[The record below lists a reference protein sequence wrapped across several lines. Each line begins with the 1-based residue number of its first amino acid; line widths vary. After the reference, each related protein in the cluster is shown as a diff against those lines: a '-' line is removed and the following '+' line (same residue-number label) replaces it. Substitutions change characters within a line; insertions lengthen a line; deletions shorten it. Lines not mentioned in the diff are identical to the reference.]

1 VTAEVTDENRASAV
15 TVPAVMR
22 RLISDPAGE
31 LLFRWNWKAAVMS
44 SLLRAHIFLAANATA
59 GFRKAVMAAVAEF
72 LFRFVTSGFY
82 GSLTQAFRGAEPA
95 WTGVVAVMI
104 LLPFVSHSL
113 EFAIHFLRG
122 TPHLRASIISSV
134 VFTMFST
141 AFNWFAMRRGA
152 LVVGKGESSLASD
165 LARVPALLLEFFKA
179 SAQIP
184 AALFQNINRAI
195 CLFSC
200 NEAVKPAA
208 DDEIDAGSA
217 SV

>member
-1 VTAEVTDENRASAV
+1 
-15 TVPAVMR
+15 
-22 RLISDPAGE
+22 
-31 LLFRWNWKAAVMS
+31 MS

-59 GFRKAVMAAVAEF
+59 GLRKALMAALAEF
-72 LFRFVTSGFY
+72 VFRFVTSGFY
-82 GSLTQAFRGAEPA
+82 GSLTQAFRNAEPA
-95 WTGVVAVMI
+95 WAGVVAVMI
-104 LLPFVSHSL
+104 LLPLVSHSL
-113 EFAIHFLRG
+113 EFAIHFMRG

-165 LARVPALLLEFFKA
+165 LARVPALLVEFFKA
-179 SAQIP
+179 IGQVLAL
-184 AALFQNINRAI
+184 LFQNINRAI
-195 CLFSC
+195 CLFPC

>member
-1 VTAEVTDENRASAV
+1 
-15 TVPAVMR
+15 
-22 RLISDPAGE
+22 
-31 LLFRWNWKAAVMS
+31 
-44 SLLRAHIFLAANATA
+44 
-59 GFRKAVMAAVAEF
+59 
-72 LFRFVTSGFY
+72 
-82 GSLTQAFRGAEPA
+82 
-95 WTGVVAVMI
+95 
-104 LLPFVSHSL
+104 
-113 EFAIHFLRG
+113 
-122 TPHLRASIISSV
+122 V